1 MACDGAAGRSVTA
14 GAGRG
19 PERRSAGLAG
29 CSEAGS
35 LVHGARNGDP
45 AIAPDRAPRN
55 GNGRLPGLAAAA
67 PGSRVSNHGGWRT
80 GGMRGLIRC
89 AVLMAALL
97 AGGCTQA
104 AFKPPERNGPLALVE
119 SAAGRQLWLATVQE
133 ETRLRHV

>member
-35 LVHGARNGDP
+35 LAHGARNGDP
-45 AIAPDRAPRN
+45 GIIPDRAPRN
-55 GNGRLPGLAAAA
+55 VNGRLPGLAAAA

-80 GGMRGLIRC
+80 GGMKALIRC
-89 AVLMAALL
+89 AMLMAALL
-97 AGGCTQA
+97 PGGCTQA
-104 AFKPPERNGPLALVE
+104 TSKPPERNGPPALVE
-119 SAAGRQLWLATVQE
+119 LASGRPLLLAPVPAADA
-133 ETRLRHV
+133 